1 MSRSKVSILL
11 FFGFLLQSCSSMNSA
26 EINYTKDPEMEIG
39 NDAGRNFQNY
49 VYSIKYFI
57 IKAINQFKVE
67 IRSQKSEVRSQFTD
81 NALLPK
87 SKI

>member
-1 MSRSKVSILL
+1 MTEIRSIFRKIYNMSRSKVSILL

-49 VYSIKYFI
+49 IYSIREGSTPAGAS
-57 IKAINQFKVE
+57 KASGGCGCN
-67 IRSQKSEVRSQFTD
+67 
-81 NALLPK
+81 
-87 SKI
+87 

>member
-1 MSRSKVSILL
+1 MTGIRSIFQMICSMSGSKVSILL

-49 VYSIKYFI
+49 VYSIREGSTPAGAS
-57 IKAINQFKVE
+57 KASGGCGCN
-67 IRSQKSEVRSQFTD
+67 
-81 NALLPK
+81 
-87 SKI
+87 

>member
-49 VYSIKYFI
+49 VYSIREEALRQGLLRQVEDVGV
-57 IKAINQFKVE
+57 IKGRLGLI
-67 IRSQKSEVRSQFTD
+67 
-81 NALLPK
+81 
-87 SKI
+87 KILYN